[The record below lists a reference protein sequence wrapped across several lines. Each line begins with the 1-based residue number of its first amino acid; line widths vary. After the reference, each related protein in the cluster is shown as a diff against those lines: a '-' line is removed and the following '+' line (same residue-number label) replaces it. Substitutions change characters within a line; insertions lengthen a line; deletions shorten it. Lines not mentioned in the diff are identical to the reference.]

1 MRVIH
6 TGFHARRVATLPK
19 LVTAAAF
26 ATGLL
31 AVVSCGGSERTANA
45 PSGTCAAVI
54 QIAKACYDVP
64 ASEASCDQ
72 VRELFVRTLAE
83 RGLGG
88 GEGQN
93 LTKICSNSCE
103 LQRRGVS
110 WASMQ
115 SKFAEAC

>member
-1 MRVIH
+1 M
-6 TGFHARRVATLPK
+6 
-19 LVTAAAF
+19 
-26 ATGLL
+26 
-31 AVVSCGGSERTANA
+31 
-45 PSGTCAAVI
+45 I

-72 VRELFVRTLAE
+72 VRDQFVHVLAE

-88 GEGQN
+88 EEGRN
-93 LTKICSNSCE
+93 LTKICGNSCE

-115 SKFAEAC
+115 SKFAQAC